1 LTGNYV
7 VAVYFPLFARYV
19 SEVLVDELF
28 QAVKRLMT
36 QAQKFFPTVPSYS
49 VNYEPTVG
57 RTDLDN

>member
-1 LTGNYV
+1 MTFVFVTKFWLMN
-7 VAVYFPLFARYV
+7 
-19 SEVLVDELF
+19 LF